1 MFSTRRRATA
11 SSSTIKMLAAMAFPG
26 RYNYLSR
33 IGALSLMPINARL
46 NLAVPPSQPFWL
58 NTGSEQ
64 DDLALLIRSPQ
75 IDRSPPEYQEIPGYQ
90 EIQDQNRKAAG
101 MEPGR
106 PLFRHRRAG
115 SYPRPR
121 KDGRRMRRV

>member
-46 NLAVPPSQPFWL
+46 NLAIPPSQPFRL
-58 NTGSEQ
+58 NTGSVQ

-75 IDRSPPEYQEIPGYQ
+75 IDCPPPEYQEIRR
-90 EIQDQNRKAAG
+90 QNRHRKAAG
-101 MEPGR
+101 MESGR

-115 SYPRPR
+115 SGARPR
-121 KDGRRMRRV
+121 KD

>member
-33 IGALSLMPINARL
+33 IGALSLMPINTRL

-75 IDRSPPEYQEIPGYQ
+75 IDRSPPKYQEIRR
-90 EIQDQNRKAAG
+90 QDQHRKAAG
-101 MEPGR
+101 MEFGR

-115 SYPRPR
+115 SHPRPR